1 LNGLENPDVASFV
14 WFVRLKQFFRYS
26 SLILAL
32 SVCASLCMWMA
43 FYICLVTEN
52 SVGMKTKS
60 FITYIGSWFK
70 NEK

>member
-1 LNGLENPDVASFV
+1 
-14 WFVRLKQFFRYS
+14 
-26 SLILAL
+26 
-32 SVCASLCMWMA
+32 LCMWMA